1 MPFTLKCLFWS
12 FWCSSRFCPEVHI
25 GDTGHQI
32 KTCHGFKRII
42 KNQVHQWINGSLNDI
57 LVPVESF
64 HLRSMFQEVIKHEQ
78 RFDYDRVPAVLELCY
93 QAGVEIP
100 EEYLSN
106 SRLESTKGD
115 ETIATPLSSEELHS
129 MAQRTL
135 DAWESLRLGVQKLLL
150 VYPAKVCEHC
160 SEVHVGPSGHKARL
174 CGIFKY
180 ESWRAAHKWKR
191 AEVDDLVP
199 PKFVWHRRPH
209 DPQVLLDSG
218 RGYYGHAPAVVE
230 LCSKAGARVPK
241 KYFCMMKVYGLTHSW
256 VWCMILIHCIIS
268 WLTQSQCSCRMKAH
282 NFILLSSFRYGE
294 IAQCNQI
301 SLPASFAKDQ
311 LRMYAI
317 SSIIWFIVILFKF
330 WLIDMYVCMYSFS
343 HTWTKSLNSTN
354 LDVCSGIGSKTGIR
368 MNEQCCNI
376 NHHILG
382 IYWKYFIT
390 DPINLLQN

>member
-1 MPFTLKCLFWS
+1 MRVAWLEVCRNRGYIVVFCKRESTVMMVFRQMVGQYLFKEYNPSPIHLRLYSSKIDWDKLRPMILKRIRNRAKGYPVRGMIPVANDVLKARALLIEGV
-12 FWCSSRFCPEVHI
+12 SSLIKVIPIKSCKYCPEVHI

-106 SRLESTKGD
+106 SRLDSTKGD
-115 ETIATPLSSEELHS
+115 EAIATPLSSEELHS

-241 KYFCMMKVYGLTHSW
+241 KYFCMMKVYGLTHS
-256 VWCMILIHCIIS
+256 
-268 WLTQSQCSCRMKAH
+268 
-282 NFILLSSFRYGE
+282 
-294 IAQCNQI
+294 
-301 SLPASFAKDQ
+301 
-311 LRMYAI
+311 
-317 SSIIWFIVILFKF
+317 
-330 WLIDMYVCMYSFS
+330 
-343 HTWTKSLNSTN
+343 
-354 LDVCSGIGSKTGIR
+354 
-368 MNEQCCNI
+368 
-376 NHHILG
+376 
-382 IYWKYFIT
+382 
-390 DPINLLQN
+390 